1 MRKKQSRLIPKNA
14 KRVYKGIMFDV
25 YHWRQRMFD
34 GSYATFEGIKRLNT
48 VLVIPAIDGKVA
60 LLRESQ
66 PRMPTTYSFVAGKI
80 ERGETPINAAR
91 RELQEET
98 GYKAKSLRL
107 IFTYNPDIQID
118 WKIYVYVATGCRLAG
133 PQKLDPGEK
142 IKVVPMDFNRF
153 INTVLYKQGRFDH
166 YIKEKLF
173 CRIRDSASYCEKFK
187 RLLFGK
193 G

>member
-1 MRKKQSRLIPKNA
+1 MRKMQSRTIPKNA

-25 YHWRQRMFD
+25 YHWKQRLFD
-34 GSYATFEGIKRLNT
+34 GSYATFEGIRRLNT

-80 ERGETPINAAR
+80 ERGEKPINAAR
-91 RELQEET
+91 RELLEET
-98 GYKAKSLRL
+98 GYKAKSLKL

-118 WKIYVYVATGCRLAG
+118 WKIYVYVATGCKLAG
-133 PQKLDPGEK
+133 PQNLDPGEK
-142 IKVVPMDFNRF
+142 IKVLPMDFDKF
-153 INTVLYKQGRFDH
+153 LDTVLYKDGRFDY

-173 CRIRDSASYCEKFK
+173 SRIKNSPSYRDRFK